1 MTERRLSRRGAI
13 AGLGT
18 ALAIGPALG
27 ARAGDLPPNLPI
39 IHVGLVPIF
48 AVAPQIAADKFGY
61 FTAEGIATTTQ
72 VVQGGAVGIPA
83 LIGGSFDVLYSNAT
97 SVLSAL
103 ERGMDIRIIA
113 EAIPISTH
121 PPDPAALIQRKGSGL
136 RSGKD
141 LAGKT
146 IGINVRY
153 DMQWMVMQAWLDQ
166 TGGDLNGVTYR
177 EVPLPSMLDAVKN
190 GQIDAAL
197 VLDPFLAVA
206 LDDANFEVVDW
217 PLSKIMPGLP
227 SALWVVAGSEADT
240 KGDLVR
246 AYRRGFMKG
255 VQWVNANLGSEAYL
269 QLVAAYT
276 KTDEKI
282 LKKMA
287 GGKTPTDV
295 DAASINRLAAL
306 MKKYGLLKTD
316 IDVTGKIFA
325 A

>member
-1 MTERRLSRRGAI
+1 MTERRLSRRSAV
-13 AGLGT
+13 AGLS
-18 ALAIGPALG
+18 AVLATGPALN
-27 ARAGDLPPNLPI
+27 AKAADLPVVR
-39 IHVGLVPIF
+39 VGLVPIF
-48 AVAPQIAADKFGY
+48 AVAPQIAADEFGY
-61 FTAEGIATTTQ
+61 FAQEGIATTTQ

-83 LIGGSFDVLYSNAT
+83 LVGGSFDVLYSNAT

-103 ERGMDIRIIA
+103 DRGIDIRIIA

-121 PPDPAALIQRKGSGL
+121 PPDPAALMQRKGAGL

-153 DMQWMVMQAWLDQ
+153 DMQWVVMQAWLDK
-166 TGGDLNGVTYR
+166 TGGEPKQVAYR
-177 EVPLPSMLDAVKN
+177 EVPLPSVLDALKN

-197 VLDPFLAVA
+197 VLDPFLAMA
-206 LDDANFEVVDW
+206 LDDPNFELVDW
-217 PLSKIMPGLP
+217 PMSKVMPGLP
-227 SALWVVAGSEADT
+227 SALWIITGNEAET
-240 KGDLVR
+240 KGDLIR

-255 VQWVNANLGSEAYL
+255 VAWVNAHLGSEAYL

-276 KTDEKI
+276 KTDENI

-287 GGKTPTDV
+287 GGKHPTDV

-306 MKKYGLLKTD
+306 MREYGLLKTD
-316 IDVTGKIFA
+316 IDVTPKVFPA
-325 A
+325 